1 MNKRQRKW
9 DELKVIPVGEQRTVI
24 DNFLKTHFAIN
35 NSDIRLSWIVLPF
48 CSVLVAGVD
57 DQGSGEM

>member
-1 MNKRQRKW
+1 M
-9 DELKVIPVGEQRTVI
+9 I

-35 NSDIRLSWIVLPF
+35 KSDIRLSWIVLPY

-57 DQGSGEM
+57 DQGSGEL